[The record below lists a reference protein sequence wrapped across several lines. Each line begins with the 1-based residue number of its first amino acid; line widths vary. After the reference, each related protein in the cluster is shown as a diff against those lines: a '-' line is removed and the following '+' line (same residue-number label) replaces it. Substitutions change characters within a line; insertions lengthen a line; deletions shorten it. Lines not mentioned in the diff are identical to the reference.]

1 MGRLA
6 NDTAVTIIGNIT
18 DIELIRER
26 VPAFFYGEVIIEG
39 KLIITKDCVIPWGL
53 HVIGQIEAN
62 NFRIDICGDLF
73 NCGTINAF
81 EINVRKNLYNVDNG
95 KINCGFIDVKKHLY
109 NEGCIECV
117 GIKAAKK
124 LYNSGTLNSDN
135 LDVKVYED
143 IVTPKTIKVKNIRF
157 ETLISNEKPTVR
169 RKKKK

>member
-1 MGRLA
+1 MERLA
-6 NDTAVTIIGNIT
+6 ETAVTIIDSIT

-26 VPAFFYGEVIIEG
+26 VPAFFQGEIIIEG

-53 HVIGQIEAN
+53 HILGQVEAS
-62 NFRIDICGDLF
+62 NFVVDTFGDLF

-95 KINCGFIDVKKHLY
+95 KINCGFIDVKRHFY

-124 LYNSGTLNSDN
+124 LWNSGTVKADN
-135 LDVKVYED
+135 LDIGAYED
-143 IVTPKTIKVKNIRF
+143 ICTPKSITVKNITF
-157 ETLISNEKPTVR
+157 ETSTSNDKKPASGD
-169 RKKKK
+169 